1 MIDIY
6 FVRHGQTDGN
16 LAKRHQA
23 EVTKLTPEG
32 REQIVQTAA
41 WAKTIKPTHL
51 IASRH
56 VRALQTAKIIGETVD
71 LLPQTEDLFIE
82 LKRPDR
88 VYGHRHRSARS
99 VTYLMRWYL
108 GLAGGLGENGEGESY
123 EAFRARLDAA
133 QKFLKQLPDGSRVI
147 VVSHAVFIGFMA
159 AHLCDKA
166 PVAIPDAFRLFRKML
181 KLCNG
186 SYSHVQYDPAASE
199 GACAWELVSYNN
211 CEHLEG

>member
-23 EVTKLTPEG
+23 EITKLTPEG
-32 REQIVQTAA
+32 RGQIEKTAT

-56 VRALQTAKIIGETVD
+56 VRTLQSAKIIGEVVD
-71 LLPQTEDLFIE
+71 LLPQTEDIFIE

-88 VYGHRHRSARS
+88 VYGHRHRSVRS
-99 VTYLMRWYL
+99 IVYLMRWYL
-108 GLAGGLGENGEGESY
+108 GFTGGSGENGEGESY
-123 EAFRARLDAA
+123 KVFRERLDEA
-133 QKFLKQLPDGSRVI
+133 QKLLKQLPDGSRAV

-159 AHLCDKA
+159 AHLCDKD

-186 SYSHVQYDPAASE
+186 SYSHVQYDPDAPE
-199 GACAWELVSYNN
+199 GTCAWKLISYNN